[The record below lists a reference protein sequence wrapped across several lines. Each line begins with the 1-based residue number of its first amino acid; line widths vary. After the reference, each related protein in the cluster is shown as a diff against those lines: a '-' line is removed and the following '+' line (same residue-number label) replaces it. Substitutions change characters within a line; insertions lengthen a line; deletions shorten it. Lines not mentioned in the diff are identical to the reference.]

1 MCCVHAY
8 LALLLWLAWL
18 IFLFC
23 NIFSEEMICW
33 LYSTSIVGSR
43 TRRQGRIRTSLHTTL
58 CTCLWISGFICLPSF
73 LYIRHNLRFG
83 FNFIFGVNFFAGSFG
98 IRGRWQI
105 LGTRSWILQ
114 ILWLHLGFSVHSK
127 NMFGRLLRTRKRVK
141 SLSLSFRLI
150 CYKPFWTSF
159 IVHWLYVLLIL
170 FFLLFVGLW
179 DMQGKEA
186 LIESF
191 KNRLF
196 WCQSYSFLP
205 AVFEAPRDGLNFSRF
220 TTVGIRMP
228 RAPPKRS
235 RKSSWNN
242 QTAPYSLSLSLC
254 GLAFHWSWIWEVVHN
269 D

>member
-18 IFLFC
+18 IFLSY
-23 NIFSEEMICW
+23 NIFF
-33 LYSTSIVGSR
+33 
-43 TRRQGRIRTSLHTTL
+43 RRDDLLAILDKHCRVENTKAGAQ
-58 CTCLWISGFICLPSF
+58 SGKSAYDFVYLPMDFRFHLPSIF
-73 LYIRHNLRFG
+73 PIYSPQSAFWFKLYFWG
-83 FNFIFGVNFFAGSFG
+83 YFFAGSFG

-105 LGTRSWILQ
+105 WGTRSWIFQ
-114 ILWLHLGFSVHSK
+114 ILWLHSGFSVHSK
-127 NMFGRLLRTRKRVK
+127 NTFGRLLRTRKRVK

-205 AVFEAPRDGLNFSRF
+205 AVFEAPRDGLNFSTF

-228 RAPPKRS
+228 RAPPKRP
-235 RKSSWNN
+235 RKSSWN
-242 QTAPYSLSLSLC
+242 TKRHLTLSLSLY